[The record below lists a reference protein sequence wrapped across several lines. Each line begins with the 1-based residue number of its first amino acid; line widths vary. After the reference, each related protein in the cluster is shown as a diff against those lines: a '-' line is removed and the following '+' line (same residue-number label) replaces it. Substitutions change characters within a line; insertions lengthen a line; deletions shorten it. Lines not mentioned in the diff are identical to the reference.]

1 MIAGDQNAGA
11 PRGGT
16 QRGGAPRDAATVDGG
31 IERLEIDANGM
42 RFSARAAGPAK
53 GRPVL
58 LLHGFPQSSLSW
70 QPVMRALAA
79 AGYRAVAPD
88 QRGYSAGA
96 RPGDVE
102 AYRVS
107 QLVSDVLAVADTMQM
122 SRFDLVGHDWGGM
135 IAWVAAARHP
145 ARVRSLSVVS
155 TPHPA
160 ALAAALSA
168 GDPDQTARS
177 AYVHVFRRTSEPE
190 RMLLGEDGRGE
201 GLRSM
206 FSATGLDDTRAGEY
220 VSMMQSPGV
229 MTAALN
235 WYRAMD
241 PGEVEGLP
249 PVVVPTLYVWS
260 SGDAALGRKAAEGTA
275 EFVAGRYH
283 FVTLDGVSHW
293 VPEEAPDE
301 LARLLLGHLA
311 SVGS

>member
-1 MIAGDQNAGA
+1 MT
-11 PRGGT
+11 RGGRDADAS
-16 QRGGAPRDAATVDGG
+16 RGGPQGAGG
-31 IERLEIDANGM
+31 VERLEIDANGM

-70 QPVMRALAA
+70 QPVMRALAT

-96 RPGDVE
+96 RPGDLA

-107 QLVSDVLAVADTMQM
+107 QLVSDVLAIADTMQM
-122 SRFDLVGHDWGGM
+122 GRFDLVGHDWGGM

-145 ARVRSLSVVS
+145 AAIRSLSVVS
-155 TPHPA
+155 TPHPG
-160 ALAAALSA
+160 ALAAALSS

-177 AYVHVFRRTSEPE
+177 AYVHVFRRAAEPE

-206 FSATGLDDTRAGEY
+206 FTATGLDESQAGEY
-220 VSMMQSPGV
+220 VSLMKTPGA

-241 PGEVEGLP
+241 PTEVEGLP

-260 SGDAALGRKAAEGTA
+260 TGDAALGRKAAEATA
-275 EFVAGRYH
+275 EFVAGRYQ
-283 FVTLDGVSHW
+283 FVTLEGVSHW
-293 VPEEAPDE
+293 VPEEVPEE
-301 LARLLLGHLA
+301 LARLLLDHLG
-311 SVGS
+311 SVSP